1 MKLLSAALAL
11 VLSLAAGL
19 GTASAQPQPVRIVVN
34 DVQVPVPAAA
44 QFEQGVLIA
53 AIAPV
58 VQAFGATA
66 AWDPAAATMIVTGA
80 GGTTVRLIAGQ
91 TTATAGAASWTLPV
105 PPSVRGGTLV
115 GPVASVL
122 RRLSAFVKEDPAAG
136 TLEATT
142 QITDVAW
149 HTDAGTVV
157 VSVAASGPVRAVDRV
172 FHDPERI
179 VVDLTS
185 AVIRLTDPDRAIGS
199 GPVVGM
205 RAAQFQLH
213 PYVTRV
219 VFDLAHPVPER
230 IAVSPGTVTVT
241 LVVGSA
247 IPGAAATGPA
257 RVPQTPATTQVTV
270 PPAAVQPPPLRDSR
284 PPAPTAAYV
293 PQAPQAPLHDSR
305 PPVPTTAYVPPAPQS
320 PLRDSRP
327 PAPTVAYVPPVRQA
341 PLQDS
346 RPPVTA
352 GGPPAPAGAA
362 HAPAATPTPV
372 ASGSGAP
379 AVAALPAGV
388 PEPLALPPLPPFAD
402 RPGAFHVNDVTYD
415 EGAGRLVIHA
425 SQHITYSVAQWVYP
439 DRLAIDISGGVFLDR
454 RKDVEIGTSS
464 IRNIVVSQFDLR
476 PNVTRILVHL
486 NQKVAYATASAD
498 RGRTLTVTFGGAA
511 VRSQAAVGPGP
522 GAVASPGAPTVVID
536 PGHGGGD
543 PGAIG
548 PTGLHEA
555 DVTLAIG
562 KMVRDLLERQ
572 GVHTALTR
580 TDDSSVAL
588 EDRPDLAQRDG
599 GILFLSIHANASVNR
614 GAQGTTTYYY
624 TPQSQALAAAV
635 QTEVARALGEPDR
648 GVQTERFYVIVNA
661 PMPSALIETLFIS
674 NPKEETMLRD
684 PAVQQR
690 IADAI
695 ARGVEDYLVGQSQA
709 TSH

>member
-19 GTASAQPQPVRIVVN
+19 GTGSAQPQPVRIVVN

-80 GGTTVRLIAGQ
+80 GGTTVRLVAGQ

-122 RRLSAFVKEDPAAG
+122 RRLGAFVKEDPAAG

-157 VSVAASGPVRAVDRV
+157 VSVAATGPVRAVDRV
-172 FHDPERI
+172 LHNPERI
-179 VVDLTS
+179 VVDFTS

-257 RVPQTPATTQVTV
+257 QVPQTPATTQVTV

-293 PQAPQAPLHDSR
+293 PPAPQA
-305 PPVPTTAYVPPAPQS
+305 

-372 ASGSGAP
+372 ASGSGTP
-379 AVAALPAGV
+379 AVAARPAGV
-388 PEPLALPPLPPFAD
+388 PEPLALPPLLPMWFVPVAI
-402 RPGAFHVNDVTYD
+402 RVVRSGIGLPTC
-415 EGAGRLVIHA
+415 
-425 SQHITYSVAQWVYP
+425 SVAAP
-439 DRLAIDISGGVFLDR
+439 
-454 RKDVEIGTSS
+454 IG
-464 IRNIVVSQFDLR
+464 R
-476 PNVTRILVHL
+476 
-486 NQKVAYATASAD
+486 
-498 RGRTLTVTFGGAA
+498 
-511 VRSQAAVGPGP
+511 
-522 GAVASPGAPTVVID
+522 
-536 PGHGGGD
+536 
-543 PGAIG
+543 
-548 PTGLHEA
+548 E
-555 DVTLAIG
+555 
-562 KMVRDLLERQ
+562 
-572 GVHTALTR
+572 
-580 TDDSSVAL
+580 
-588 EDRPDLAQRDG
+588 
-599 GILFLSIHANASVNR
+599 
-614 GAQGTTTYYY
+614 
-624 TPQSQALAAAV
+624 
-635 QTEVARALGEPDR
+635 
-648 GVQTERFYVIVNA
+648 GVQCPVPE
-661 PMPSALIETLFIS
+661 
-674 NPKEETMLRD
+674 
-684 PAVQQR
+684 
-690 IADAI
+690 
-695 ARGVEDYLVGQSQA
+695 
-709 TSH
+709 